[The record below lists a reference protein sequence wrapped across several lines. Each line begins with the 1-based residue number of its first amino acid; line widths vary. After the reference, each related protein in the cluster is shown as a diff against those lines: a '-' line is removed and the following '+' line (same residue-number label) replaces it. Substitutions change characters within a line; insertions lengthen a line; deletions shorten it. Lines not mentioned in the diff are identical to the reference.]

1 MFLFRRFV
9 VCASLAILVLL
20 SACDDRGRNIPTAEG
35 SSSTLSGIFPDQH
48 VFSSDGTVPPQLLT
62 QLRNRFALADMTVYQ
77 PEVIFNPG
85 RPVPVLLLLPPEGG
99 NENYYLD
106 RGLERLA
113 DEMIASGEIQPMLI
127 ITIENDP
134 TFGGFFYGNSWPAG
148 FYDQV
153 FGYGMLD
160 YLATKYPGLN
170 LAVADQQKFGVGGLG
185 QGAYG
190 AFRAAIQNPG
200 LFGSITVLDGPLDFD
215 GSTGSGGLI
224 PLMDLQHVLGLHF
237 PFLGGTATASI
248 TVTGAL
254 ALVSFVVIQIHGFRE
269 LGVKGYLEHLCGGLV
284 PGPIYLAPV
293 VVIVFVVEVA
303 GQFIKPAALAIR
315 LFANM
320 VAGHTLM
327 AVLLGF
333 GAMAA
338 SKGLSGF
345 GIGGV
350 TLISGV
356 AAVAITF
363 LELFVAFLQAFI
375 FMFLTAVFI
384 SLMSHHD
391 EEHDE
396 HDHDHE
402 SALHAVVE
410 PTAP

>member
-1 MFLFRRFV
+1 MNVLLQFAAAEPTGHVTDKSLFGPV
-9 VCASLAILVLL
+9 TMHTLTILVVAALFTWAMFAAAKAIATGPE
-20 SACDDRGRNIPTAEG
+20 SEGNDRYITKGRWAQFVE
-35 SSSTLSGIFPDQH
+35 
-48 VFSSDGTVPPQLLT
+48 TVVVY
-62 QLRNRFALADMTVYQ
+62 LRDEML
-77 PEVIFNPG
+77 I
-85 RPVPVLLLLPPEGG
+85 PVLGEQHTRRYLP
-99 NENYYLD
+99 YLMT
-106 RGLERLA
+106 L
-113 DEMIASGEIQPMLI
+113 
-127 ITIENDP
+127 
-134 TFGGFFYGNSWPAG
+134 FFFILFMN
-148 FYDQV
+148 V
-153 FGYGMLD
+153 F
-160 YLATKYPGLN
+160 
-170 LAVADQQKFGVGGLG
+170 
-185 QGAYG
+185 
-190 AFRAAIQNPG
+190 
-200 LFGSITVLDGPLDFD
+200 
-215 GSTGSGGLI
+215 GLI
-224 PLMDLQHVLGLHF
+224 PLMDLQHVLGLHV

-284 PGPIYLAPV
+284 PGPIYLLPV
-293 VVIVFVVEVA
+293 VAIVFVVEIA

-333 GAMAA
+333 GAQAA
-338 SKGLSGF
+338 KAGMGGV
-345 GIGGV
+345 GIGGI

-391 EEHDE
+391 EEHDTHNHE
-396 HDHDHE
+396 HE
-402 SALHAVVE
+402 SSLSGLVE